1 MAGGVP
7 SPCMGLGTPGTSLSS
22 SCMPKTVQTPL
33 LLATDNGRNFLS
45 TGPCSLL
52 TQESPLPG
60 RRQGCP
66 SAAAARTG
74 EDRGCPTDLRSPNL
88 RHWGLLGGGGP
99 QSIRGAPNRGLENLR
114 TRSWN
119 HGTEEL
125 GRNMSRSKRSWGRR
139 SCQRLRARSRAKGA
153 PACCVAWV
161 VS

>member
-7 SPCMGLGTPGTSLSS
+7 SPSTGLGTPGTSFVQLLHAQDGPDPSPAGDRQWAQLPLHRALLPPDPGESS
-22 SCMPKTVQTPL
+22 PRTKAGVPQ
-33 LLATDNGRNFLS
+33 R
-45 TGPCSLL
+45 CS
-52 TQESPLPG
+52 
-60 RRQGCP
+60 
-66 SAAAARTG
+66 G
-74 EDRGCPTDLRSPNL
+74 EDRGCPNDLRSPNL
-88 RHWGLLGGGGP
+88 RHWGLLGGGGH

-119 HGTEEL
+119 HGREEL